1 MIKDV
6 LEEWCISQNWL
17 CYATSANSTKVS
29 VAWCDKNLVLRHRVD
44 DEFTLLSEAAALHM

>member
-29 VAWCDKNLVLRHRVD
+29 VASCDKNLVLRHRVD